1 MTETDETPAETT
13 EVSRPKASVDLDGLS
28 LAQCLQD
35 FEVANARVMDL
46 TARLT
51 GINTQLVAKTA
62 ELEKL
67 RLRNQVLR
75 QQNRNLKQ
83 ELKGIQG
90 SRAFR
95 SASAASRVVQ
105 RARMSLP
112 K

>member
-1 MTETDETPAETT
+1 MADSEETT
-13 EVSRPKASVDLDGLS
+13 EVSRPPVTKDLDGVS
-28 LAQCLQD
+28 LVQCLQD

-51 GINTQLVAKTA
+51 GINTQLVAQTT
-62 ELEKL
+62 ELQKL
-67 RLRNQVLR
+67 RLRNRVLR
-75 QQNRNLKQ
+75 QQNQGLKQ
-83 ELKGIQG
+83 ELKDLQG

-105 RARMSLP
+105 RARKSLP